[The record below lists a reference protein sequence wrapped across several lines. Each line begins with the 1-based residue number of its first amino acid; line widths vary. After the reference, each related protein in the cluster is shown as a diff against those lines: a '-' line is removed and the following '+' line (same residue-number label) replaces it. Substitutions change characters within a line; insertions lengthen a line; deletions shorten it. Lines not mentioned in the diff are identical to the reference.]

1 MEPVDTS
8 LRRGIHMDA
17 RLPLIGLVR
26 ERQALLDAVKQRQSL
41 LLLGPGGSGKTT
53 LVQSV
58 PEPESRDEALLHI
71 SQFESP
77 HDLLIMIARAL
88 FRTGH
93 RLFRHK
99 ASAGPDWERWLSSQ
113 TSVHLR
119 GLLRTSLEA
128 EPRVLIL
135 DGVNRAGHQ
144 TYRFLQRLYFAP
156 GIAMIATA
164 RDHLHL
170 GDLGRLFWDPR
181 KTLHVQPL
189 SNGEALQLFETAAD
203 HFGLRRLHLDEFRE
217 KVLECAEGNPG
228 DIIEMCRLAAHPQYV
243 SGRYIKFALIRID
256 AVMKRLG

>member
-1 MEPVDTS
+1 MAPVAKGSQCGTYMD
-8 LRRGIHMDA
+8 LRP
-17 RLPLIGLVR
+17 PLIGLAR
-26 ERQALLDAVKQRQSL
+26 ERQTVLNAVEQRQSL
-41 LLLGPGGSGKTT
+41 LVLGPGGSGKTA

-58 PEPESRDEALLHI
+58 LEAESRQEAPLYVA
-71 SQFESP
+71 QFETP
-77 HDLLIMIARAL
+77 HDLLVMIARAL
-88 FRTGH
+88 LRSGH
-93 RLFRHK
+93 RSFRRT
-99 ASAGPDWERWLSSQ
+99 ASSGSDWEKWLDCQ
-113 TSVHLR
+113 TSIHLK
-119 GLLRTSLEA
+119 GLLWESLEA
-128 EPRVLIL
+128 EPRTLIL